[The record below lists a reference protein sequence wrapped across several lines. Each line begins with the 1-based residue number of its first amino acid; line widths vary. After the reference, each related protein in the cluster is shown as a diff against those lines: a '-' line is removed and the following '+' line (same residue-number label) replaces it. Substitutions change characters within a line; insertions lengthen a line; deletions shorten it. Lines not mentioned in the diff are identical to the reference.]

1 MKALT
6 HETPSASTAD
16 YYNEHA
22 AEYCS
27 LTLGI
32 DLSDIYDRFLAT
44 ISPGAHI
51 LDAGCGSGRDT
62 NAFLDRGYKVT
73 AIDASSEL
81 ARLAAQYSDHTCEVM
96 RFQEMKFEEEFDAIW
111 ACASLLHVPGHE
123 MQDVFSRFMRALKP
137 MGILYVSLKEGEG
150 ERTSEDGRF
159 FRNYTR
165 CSFEQILERFPA
177 LEEVDFW
184 KTDDL
189 LNGTQRQPWLGFLL
203 RRTR

>member
-6 HETPSASTAD
+6 HETPSASTVE
-16 YYNEHA
+16 YYNQHA

-32 DLSDIYDRFLAT
+32 DLSDIYGRFLTT
-44 ISPGAHI
+44 ISPSAYI

-62 NAFLDRGYKVT
+62 KAFLDRGYKVT

-81 ARLAAQYSDHTCEVM
+81 ARLAAQYSNHTCEVM
-96 RFQEMKFEEEFDAIW
+96 RFQEMNFKEEFDAIW
-111 ACASLLHVPGHE
+111 ACASLLHVPGKE
-123 MQDVFSRFMRALKP
+123 IEDVLFRFMRALKP

-150 ERTSEDGRF
+150 ERISEDGRF

-165 CSFEQILERFPA
+165 RSFEQILKLFPA
-177 LEEVDFW
+177 LEEIDFW

-189 LNGTQRQPWLGFLL
+189 LNDPQRQPWLGFLL

>member
-6 HETPSASTAD
+6 QKTPSASTAD

-22 AEYCS
+22 AEYCL
-27 LTLGI
+27 LTRSI
-32 DLSDIYDRFLAT
+32 DLSQLYGRFLAT
-44 ISPGAHI
+44 LSPGAHI

-62 NAFLDRGYKVT
+62 KAFLDRGYRVT
-73 AIDASSEL
+73 AIDASPKL
-81 ARLAAQYSDHTCEVM
+81 ARLASEFSNCGCEVM
-96 RFQEMKFEEEFDAIW
+96 RFQEMNFEEEFDAIW
-111 ACASLLHVPGHE
+111 ACASLLHVPANE
-123 MQDVFSRFMRALKP
+123 MEDVLGRFTRALKP

-150 ERTSEDGRF
+150 ERISEDGRF

-165 CSFEQILERFPA
+165 CSFEQILERFPT

-203 RRTR
+203 KRTS